1 MSDAPQT
8 LLVIDDHPLLRKGVS
23 QLVAMEPEMRLV
35 GEAADGSEGLKLAR
49 QLEPDLILLDL
60 QMKGMNGLET
70 LKAIKALDTDSRV
83 IMFTVSDSEDDILA
97 ALQAGADG
105 YLLNDMEPEEML
117 ANLRMAAR
125 GRLVLSGPVTELLA
139 RSLRNESSSG
149 ALPAADL
156 TDREHE
162 ILLHIAEGRS
172 NKLIARALD
181 ITEGTVKVHVKHLLK
196 KLNLRSRVEAAVWA
210 VKSGIAQRHG

>member
-105 YLLNDMEPEEML
+105 YLLKDMEPDEFCRK
-117 ANLRMAAR
+117 LRQVAA
-125 GRLVLSGPVTELLA
+125 GSTVLSPEVGGVLAKPQAASRESIDAGWASLTVREQETLELVSKGASNKIIA
-139 RSLRNESSSG
+139 RSLG
-149 ALPAADL
+149 
-156 TDREHE
+156 
-162 ILLHIAEGRS
+162 IA
-172 NKLIARALD
+172 
-181 ITEGTVKVHVKHLLK
+181 EGTVKVHVKHVLQ
-196 KLNLRSRVEAAVWA
+196 KLNLRNRFEAAVWLRELREEERGA
-210 VKSGIAQRHG
+210 